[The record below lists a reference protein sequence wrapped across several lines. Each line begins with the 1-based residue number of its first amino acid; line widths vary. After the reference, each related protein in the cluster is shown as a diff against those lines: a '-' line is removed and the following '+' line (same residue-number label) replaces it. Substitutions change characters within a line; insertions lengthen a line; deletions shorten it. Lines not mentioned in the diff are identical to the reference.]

1 MNPKL
6 LPSGSDVVLNFTRS
20 STASEAKSVKSSQLF
35 SVSDGLPKEGYVRL
49 KQILAPR
56 GPIPCSPAT
65 WWAGVKSGR
74 FPQPTKFFGERITAW
89 NVDDIRE
96 LLRQAAS
103 V

>member
-1 MNPKL
+1 VNL
-6 LPSGSDVVLNFTRS
+6 TRS
-20 STASEAKSVKSSQLF
+20 RIASEAKSKKLF
-35 SVSDGLPKEGYVRL
+35 DQFLISDGLPKEGYVRL

-56 GPIPCSPAT
+56 GPVPCSPAT

-74 FPQPTKFFGERITAW
+74 FPQPTKFFGQRITAW

-103 V
+103 M

>member
-1 MNPKL
+1 MKPKL

-20 STASEAKSVKSSQLF
+20 CTASEAQSKKLSEKLLVC
-35 SVSDGLPKEGYVRL
+35 DGLPKEGYVRL

>member
-1 MNPKL
+1 MNSSHSCTAPRVRSKE
-6 LPSGSDVVLNFTRS
+6 SSD
-20 STASEAKSVKSSQLF
+20 QF
-35 SVSDGLPKEGYVRL
+35 SIFDGLPKEGYVRL

-74 FPQPTKFFGERITAW
+74 FPQPTKFFGARITAW

-103 V
+103 M

>member
-1 MNPKL
+1 MNQKL
-6 LPSGSDVVLNFTRS
+6 LCSGSDVVVNLTRS
-20 STASEAKSVKSSQLF
+20 RIASEAKSKKLSDQFLI
-35 SVSDGLPKEGYVRL
+35 SDGLPKEGYVRL

-56 GPIPCSPAT
+56 GPVPCSPAT

-74 FPQPTKFFGERITAW
+74 FPQPTKFFGQRITAW

-103 V
+103 M

>member
-1 MNPKL
+1 VNPKL

-20 STASEAKSVKSSQLF
+20 STTSGAKSKKSSELF